1 MKFKQRYLYE
11 ERVKESTRVRTKYPD
26 RVPVICEKTA
36 RSSMSE
42 IDKNKYLV
50 PMDLTIGQFVY
61 VVRKRLKLPSEKA
74 IFLFVGGTMKS
85 TSTQLQEAYDEHKD
99 NDGFLYVT
107 YSDENV
113 FGWFS
118 QSVFVYNDREIQRF
132 L

>member
-113 FGWFS
+113 FG
-118 QSVFVYNDREIQRF
+118 
-132 L
+132 